1 MVPRS
6 LVPGPEEE
14 QGRENVEW
22 VCESLIKEVIEAM
35 SSGLVCLPIKDVF
48 SGKSFAITGISLSW
62 EGQALPRVSKASKM
76 LKTFFNIE
84 NKKHD
89 S

>member
-1 MVPRS
+1 
-6 LVPGPEEE
+6 
-14 QGRENVEW
+14 
-22 VCESLIKEVIEAM
+22 M

-62 EGQALPRVSKASKM
+62 EGQALPSVSKALKM
-76 LKTFFNIE
+76 LKTFFNTE
-84 NKKHD
+84 NKKRD